1 MELKLV
7 LPDDVDAFDI
17 FCYRHEGALISVPTI
32 HINKNL
38 ETVKIFR
45 GNGIYY
51 AAKLPKREKKSED
64 EFEEEDE

>member
-1 MELKLV
+1 MELKLI

-38 ETVKIFR
+38 ETVEIFR
-45 GNGIYY
+45 ENGIYY
-51 AAKLPKREKKSED
+51 TIKFSKRKKESE
-64 EFEEEDE
+64 ELEI